1 MERQIGHKRCQHDCL
16 KLCLTSNND
25 ATTLAPMRRDTK
37 LGYLMD
43 KHEVMLVAPIKVPIL
58 RRFEVIAIGCGL
70 TTLIGTFLVTSVAL
84 KGAIIGVSLVTLVAA
99 LLYFAVISL
108 RQREQPIRVSAA
120 GPGPVV
126 RATAIVS
133 MEETGIRPGGSTNTA
148 LPEFVVDKKVA

>member
-1 MERQIGHKRCQHDCL
+1 
-16 KLCLTSNND
+16 
-25 ATTLAPMRRDTK
+25 
-37 LGYLMD
+37 
-43 KHEVMLVAPIKVPIL
+43 MLVAPIKVPIL